1 VSDESLITSSVRS
14 LSRAISALT
23 RGENEQQ
30 HFELAAQRI
39 QHALLDIA
47 IPSVP
52 GFDMGMCAEPARLV
66 GGDYI
71 DLYKSPKGALVF
83 GLGDASGKS
92 LAAALNSLMLR
103 YLIRGLVRALDADD
117 LASVVTHANVV
128 LYEDMA
134 DDDFITFLLGAVDC
148 ETGQLRVV
156 NAGHE
161 PPLVLTSDAAE
172 AITLDCHDIVLGI
185 AGKTHYQEE
194 EYLLQPGDTAVFY
207 TDGLTEA
214 TDTHGEMYTI
224 AGLKKELVRSRHLGA
239 QDLASAMFE
248 AVKTYTVA
256 PLRDDSTIFVLR
268 RTIGTGP

>member
-1 VSDESLITSSVRS
+1 MDAPKDIVASAARS
-14 LSRAISALT
+14 LSRTIAALT

-39 QHALLDIA
+39 QHALLDVV
-47 IPSVP
+47 IPSID
-52 GFDMGMCAEPARLV
+52 GFDLGVCAEPARLV

-71 DLYKSPKGALVF
+71 DVYRTSSRSLVF

-103 YLIRGLVRALDADD
+103 YLVRGLVKALDTAD
-117 LASVVTHANVV
+117 LAAIVTHANDV

-134 DDDFITFLLGAVDC
+134 DDDFITFLLGSVDLDS
-148 ETGQLRVV
+148 GHLRVV

-161 PPLVLTSDAAE
+161 PPLILAADATDS
-172 AITLDCHDIVLGI
+172 ITLNIHDIVLGI
-185 AGKTHYQEE
+185 SDRARYDEEAYQLE
-194 EYLLQPGDTAVFY
+194 PGDTAVFY

-214 TDTHGEMYTI
+214 TDTHGEMFTI
-224 AGLKKELVRSRHLGA
+224 NGLKRELALFRHLGA
-239 QDLASAMFE
+239 QDLATAMFE
-248 AVKTYTVA
+248 AVKKYTVA

-268 RTIGTGP
+268 RI